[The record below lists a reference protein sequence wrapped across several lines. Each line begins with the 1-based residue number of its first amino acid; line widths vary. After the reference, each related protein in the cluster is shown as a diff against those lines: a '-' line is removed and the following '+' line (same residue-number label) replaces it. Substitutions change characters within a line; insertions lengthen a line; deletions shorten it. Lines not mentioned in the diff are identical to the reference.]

1 MSGNCRRELEETT
14 TSPNSR
20 CDMKHV
26 STWAKTGVERGGSL
40 KPTHLFLGARPDL
53 PALEGALS
61 MSSWDP
67 IPHPSL
73 HPSGRQLHRMTV
85 FITTHPLDL
94 ERNVLKNQE
103 QERGRKATVRMASRP

>member
-61 MSSWDP
+61 ASSWDP

-94 ERNVLKNQE
+94 ERKCFKESGTGKWKKSNSENGK
-103 QERGRKATVRMASRP
+103 